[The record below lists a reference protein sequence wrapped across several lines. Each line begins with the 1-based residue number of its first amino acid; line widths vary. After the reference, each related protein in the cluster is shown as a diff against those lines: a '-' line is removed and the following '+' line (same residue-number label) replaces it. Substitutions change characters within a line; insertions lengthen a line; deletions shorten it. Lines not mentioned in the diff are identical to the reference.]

1 MKHLFV
7 PAIRL
12 SGRASF
18 RIKLITVAAL
28 FGLPLLLVSWL
39 YLSEQQARVE
49 RTTAELDGVAVQMPI
64 LGALAELDARESARR
79 AEVNAGAAQAGLS
92 SRLAQLNARLG
103 ASAPAEIRSLAADS
117 PSPDAVA
124 IADALRRLHEATIDQ
139 AGLRM
144 DDEVATN
151 ALLLALTDRLPAMLD
166 VLAATRRIGVDV
178 LAAQR
183 LRPAQR
189 RELESLRAR
198 LLPMLADFDA
208 PLLRGSVDDAA
219 TKAVLDAKLGA
230 VSDTLLPFVEL
241 LTIRL
246 IDTSEIDLLP
256 AEYLQ
261 RAARVQGALLDF
273 GEALATQAQLRLT
286 ARHERL
292 QTSERMIAM
301 MLVAVLL
308 LVVYFFVGT
317 YLSITGALAELKA
330 VAERMAAGDLR
341 QRVTPRGQDEL
352 TAVALA
358 FNAVADTFSRLIG
371 STHGSAHEVD
381 HSIQRVNAVA
391 GQVGVATDRQSV
403 SSAQVAAAVQQ
414 LTVSIGEV
422 AQHSQQTR
430 AVSERAVS
438 LSEAGVGEA
447 RNATAA
453 IQSIDSLGRDAA
465 TTIERLEVR
474 SGEISAIVGVI
485 QEIAEQTNLLALNA
499 AIEAARAGEHGRG
512 FAVVA
517 DEVRKLADRTRQST
531 GEIAATIATIQREI
545 HASVEQMA
553 QSTDAVGHSVACVG
567 NLIGALEHIRV
578 EVGESLAHL
587 REIEAAAGAQAS
599 TSESIARD
607 VQEIAVMSEQN
618 HAAVGT
624 VSEQLAKLAQLSRAL
639 AASVSGLQTA

>member
-28 FGLPLLLVSWL
+28 FVLVSWL

-64 LGALAELDARESARR
+64 LGTLAELDARESARR

-124 IADALRRLHEATIDQ
+124 IADALRRLHEATIDR

-151 ALLLALTDRLPAMLD
+151 ALLLALTDRLPAMLV

-183 LRPAQR
+183 MRPAQR

-273 GEALATQAQLRLT
+273 GEALATQSQLRLT

-308 LVVYFFVGT
+308 LVVYLFVGT

-330 VAERMAAGDLR
+330 VAERMAAMTAWVTAHPSTR
-341 QRVTPRGQDEL
+341 SRHRVPS
-352 TAVALA
+352 AVRYARDYA
-358 FNAVADTFSRLIG
+358 R
-371 STHGSAHEVD
+371 
-381 HSIQRVNAVA
+381 
-391 GQVGVATDRQSV
+391 ATTYSRQS
-403 SSAQVAAAVQQ
+403 Q
-414 LTVSIGEV
+414 
-422 AQHSQQTR
+422 
-430 AVSERAVS
+430 
-438 LSEAGVGEA
+438 A
-447 RNATAA
+447 RGK
-453 IQSIDSLGRDAA
+453 D
-465 TTIERLEVR
+465 
-474 SGEISAIVGVI
+474 
-485 QEIAEQTNLLALNA
+485 
-499 AIEAARAGEHGRG
+499 
-512 FAVVA
+512 
-517 DEVRKLADRTRQST
+517 
-531 GEIAATIATIQREI
+531 
-545 HASVEQMA
+545 
-553 QSTDAVGHSVACVG
+553 
-567 NLIGALEHIRV
+567 IRP
-578 EVGESLAHL
+578 L
-587 REIEAAAGAQAS
+587 
-599 TSESIARD
+599 
-607 VQEIAVMSEQN
+607 
-618 HAAVGT
+618 
-624 VSEQLAKLAQLSRAL
+624 
-639 AASVSGLQTA
+639 

>member
-1 MKHLFV
+1 M
-7 PAIRL
+7 
-12 SGRASF
+12 
-18 RIKLITVAAL
+18 
-28 FGLPLLLVSWL
+28 
-39 YLSEQQARVE
+39 
-49 RTTAELDGVAVQMPI
+49 
-64 LGALAELDARESARR
+64 
-79 AEVNAGAAQAGLS
+79 
-92 SRLAQLNARLG
+92 
-103 ASAPAEIRSLAADS
+103 
-117 PSPDAVA
+117 
-124 IADALRRLHEATIDQ
+124 
-139 AGLRM
+139 
-144 DDEVATN
+144 
-151 ALLLALTDRLPAMLD
+151 
-166 VLAATRRIGVDV
+166 
-178 LAAQR
+178 
-183 LRPAQR
+183 
-189 RELESLRAR
+189 
-198 LLPMLADFDA
+198 
-208 PLLRGSVDDAA
+208 
-219 TKAVLDAKLGA
+219 
-230 VSDTLLPFVEL
+230 
-241 LTIRL
+241 
-246 IDTSEIDLLP
+246 
-256 AEYLQ
+256 
-261 RAARVQGALLDF
+261 
-273 GEALATQAQLRLT
+273 
-286 ARHERL
+286 
-292 QTSERMIAM
+292 
-301 MLVAVLL
+301 
-308 LVVYFFVGT
+308 
-317 YLSITGALAELKA
+317 
-330 VAERMAAGDLR
+330 
-341 QRVTPRGQDEL
+341 
-352 TAVALA
+352 
-358 FNAVADTFSRLIG
+358 
-371 STHGSAHEVD
+371 
-381 HSIQRVNAVA
+381 
-391 GQVGVATDRQSV
+391 ATDRQSV

-453 IQSIDSLGRDAA
+453 IQSIDSLVRDAA